1 MISVII
7 PLYNK
12 ENSIEGTIQ
21 SVLKQKGDFEIVV
34 IDDGSSDRSCEE
46 VKAIQDK
53 RIKLVTQPNGG
64 PSRARNTGID
74 NAKGEWLLFLDADDK
89 LLPGALQSFID
100 LSKRYP
106 QIRCFA
112 FDFIISRKEGENK
125 FYNKKGV
132 RFFNNPIKGWCK
144 RLLFPR
150 TGAAFFRKDVLDK
163 FRFNNQLRRY
173 EDAEWLFR
181 IMGENVFVRCGKPI
195 MVYCTEYAEA
205 SRRRKDIGEDFM
217 GHLQFQGKKIWEQ
230 VALFLLL
237 KEAYQTYP
245 SEASVLYKNLGIAK
259 ARLLII
265 RALSYYC
272 TLIIRKNSLL
282 NRLHSK

>member
-132 RFFNNPIKGWCK
+132 RFFNNPIKGWCT
-144 RLLFPR
+144 RSLFPR
-150 TGAAFFRKDVLDK
+150 AGAVFMRKDVLENNH
-163 FRFNNQLRRY
+163 FNNQLRRY

-181 IMGENVFVRCGKPI
+181 IMNENPFVRCGKPI
-195 MVYCTEYAEA
+195 MVYCTESAEA
-205 SRRRKDIGEDFM
+205 SKRRQNIEEDFM
-217 GHLQFQGKKIWEQ
+217 GHLHFQGKKIWEQ
-230 VALFLLL
+230 VALFQLLVG
-237 KEAYQTYP
+237 AYQTYP
-245 SEASVLYKNLGIAK
+245 SEAAVLYKNLGVPK
-259 ARLLII
+259 VRLLII
-265 RALSYYC
+265 KVLFYYC
-272 TLIIRKNSLL
+272 SMIIRMNAFL
-282 NRLHSK
+282 NRCQS